1 MWLRASVPQ
10 RVWMVPS
17 FTARYHGLL
26 VSSHHI
32 THLTIAQRH
41 ALREAIDDERLS
53 YDIMAWQQLKNTT

>member
-1 MWLRASVPQ
+1 
-10 RVWMVPS
+10 MVPS